1 MEIMKSIYDKAT
13 RDELIGRINSLN
25 ENSTAQWGKMTVCQ
39 MVEHCRRW
47 EEMIAGKLKCKRAF
61 IGRLIGK
68 MALKNSLKE
77 GKPMM
82 RNAPSSPELIVREN
96 DGVLAAEKEQWI
108 ALFEENAR
116 YPNPNFLHPF
126 FGMMT
131 KEQVGYLD
139 YQHIDHHL
147 RQFNV

>member
-1 MEIMKSIYDKAT
+1 MKSIYDKAT
-13 RDELIGRINSLN
+13 REELIDRIHLLD
-25 ENSTAQWGKMTVCQ
+25 ENCRAQWGKMTACQ

-47 EEMIAGKLKCKRAF
+47 EEMIAGKLKCERAF

-82 RNAPSSPELIVREN
+82 RNAPSSPELIVKGN
-96 DGVLAAEKEQWI
+96 DGNLAAEKAQWI
-108 ALFEENAR
+108 TLFEENAR
-116 YPNPNFLHPF
+116 HPNPNFLHPF

-131 KEQVGYLD
+131 EEQVGYLD

-147 RQFNV
+147 RQFSV